1 MNVDPRTVAIAAVIV
16 GILLILQGLGD
27 IVFGTGPVHVSSPVP
42 GLANWLVATFGAAG
56 VRVLGDLILLG
67 GGVLCVIYGRRAL
80 TARSRADAP

>member
-1 MNVDPRTVAIAAVIV
+1 
-16 GILLILQGLGD
+16 
-27 IVFGTGPVHVSSPVP
+27 VP